1 MCNNTAL
8 SCHRH
13 QNLTQEQ
20 CTVLSLATGATD
32 LAIATLSF
40 ALLMC
45 VLFRRKRDAWNSPI
59 KRMSLV
65 FSFFHVLSA
74 LNLAWVELY
83 NRDLPS
89 GYCETWFFIYIYTKL
104 AIALYVVVIVLILLI
119 QAASPVIDRSWKQKL
134 QSTNTVAVESVVHI
148 IVSFL
153 CLSFT
158 VGEEFLDH
166 TTDICVYRDC
176 GHFDGANISYII
188 MMFLI
193 FVIVLVAIVLVYVY
207 VRFFR
212 ISGVTRRVKWAMTK
226 FFTMLTLLVTTMALE
241 ISFYWMYEEEEYT
254 SILVGEILIN
264 SSLLELCFFV
274 TIMALLHLPSS
285 ECCRRNKA
293 PRENERMALLAASNI
308 QGTNPPSVWNHANV
322 PSHTVFEP
330 PPEMTDCVTE

>member
-1 MCNNTAL
+1 M
-8 SCHRH
+8 
-13 QNLTQEQ
+13 
-20 CTVLSLATGATD
+20 
-32 LAIATLSF
+32 
-40 ALLMC
+40 
-45 VLFRRKRDAWNSPI
+45 
-59 KRMSLV
+59 
-65 FSFFHVLSA
+65 
-74 LNLAWVELY
+74 
-83 NRDLPS
+83 
-89 GYCETWFFIYIYTKL
+89 
-104 AIALYVVVIVLILLI
+104 
-119 QAASPVIDRSWKQKL
+119 
-134 QSTNTVAVESVVHI
+134 
-148 IVSFL
+148 
-153 CLSFT
+153 
-158 VGEEFLDH
+158 DH

-274 TIMALLHLPSS
+274 TIMALCTCQAVNVAEGTRHLEKTREWLFLLH
-285 ECCRRNKA
+285 
-293 PRENERMALLAASNI
+293 
-308 QGTNPPSVWNHANV
+308 QTYNPPSVWNHANV